1 LPLQGQPSGE
11 AFIQMDSEQSA
22 FLSAQ
27 QKHHRYMIFGKKQRY
42 IEVFQCS
49 GEDMNLVLTG
59 GIPAGAVSPAKAA
72 ALLSPGML
80 PPHPPPPIGGAVAT
94 PLPPPTPALPW
105 EPSHALVQAQVA
117 VAQQVQAHALAQ
129 QNLAIRQQAQQE
141 GIWLMNQIAAAQQH
155 QAAMAALAA
164 VTSPSN
170 SVTKQNWNEING
182 NATTGIV
189 SSGQP
194 TNPTV
199 SVTLAKSTS
208 STTSTQSQLVPPPTN
223 QVGSSTYGPLIA
235 HAASFPS
242 TAQPPAVAA
251 APPGLFLLN
260 VPPRLPLGSAPLL
273 PPQASAGLSATTN
286 FHPKGPPPQ
295 LPAGASF
302 SAGNAHPPP
311 PHGILPPIIQS
322 PVTAAAIM
330 GLKRSWEQAFPA
342 EMPTTGAIKRQWQ
355 SPHSATTTFH
365 PSAGLPTVAYP
376 APFYPAL

>member
-1 LPLQGQPSGE
+1 
-11 AFIQMDSEQSA
+11 MDSEQSA

-27 QKHHRYMIFGKKQRY
+27 QKHHRYMVFGKKQRY

-80 PPHPPPPIGGAVAT
+80 PPHPPPPIGGAVAA

-117 VAQQVQAHALAQ
+117 VAQQVQAHALVQ
-129 QNLAIRQQAQQE
+129 QNLAIRQSQAQQE

-155 QAAMAALAA
+155 QAAMAALVA

-170 SVTKQNWNEING
+170 SVTKQNWNELNG
-182 NATTGIV
+182 NATTGVV

-208 STTSTQSQLVPPPTN
+208 SAASSQSQLVPPPTN
-223 QVGSSTYGPLIA
+223 PAGSSTYGPLIP
-235 HAASFPS
+235 HAASFSS
-242 TAQPPAVAA
+242 TTHPPPVAGA
-251 APPGLFLLN
+251 SPGLFLLN
-260 VPPRLPLGSAPLL
+260 VPPRLPLGGASLL
-273 PPQASAGLSATTN
+273 PPQGSAGLSATSN

-302 SAGNAHPPP
+302 PSGNAHPPP

-322 PVTAAAIM
+322 PVNAAAAIM
-330 GLKRSWEQAFPA
+330 GLKRSWEQAFPT
-342 EMPTTGAIKRQWQ
+342 EMPTTGAVKRQWQ
-355 SPHSATTTFH
+355 PPHSTTTTFH